1 MWVIRTFTSIVIF
14 IPPTLQAGGMELSG
28 QSIWPFFEKG
38 NYAELTF
45 ARLNADI
52 SGQVQNQAEL
62 AEIGVTDFSTGNF
75 VEDRNF
81 VQAALKFQPHPK
93 VSFGLIFDQ
102 PFGVDIQYHYR
113 PDTVIGPIEIE
124 ATNINFDSHNITSL
138 FGYQPNPSWQI
149 YAGLA
154 IQSFE
159 GNLDVF
165 GQSFYFLNGYRAE
178 FEKDHALGWLAGL
191 SYQIP
196 EYALRSSLTYRSAIK
211 HQVHVNESIQNQ
223 PIHLT
228 TANKTTIETPASVN
242 LDFQTGL
249 SPQSLLYAS
258 LRWVNWSDYI
268 IQPTQFAAII
278 ESAAQYAPEIA
289 SFNMI
294 QYQEDQWS
302 GKIGI
307 AHQFSS
313 RWVSTLD
320 ISWDSGNGNTA
331 STLSPVDGYYGVGLG
346 ALYYWQPQSFFAL
359 GTQYL
364 RFNKAKIV
372 QDAGANTKLATLYS
386 VNQNDAW
393 VFGGK
398 IGHHF

>member
-1 MWVIRTFTSIVIF
+1 MWVIRTFTTMLIF
-14 IPPTLQAGGMELSG
+14 IPPTLQAGGMEFSG
-28 QSIWPFFEKG
+28 QAIGPFFEQG
-38 NYAELTF
+38 HYTEITLAH
-45 ARLNADI
+45 LNADI

-62 AEIGVTDFSTGNF
+62 AEIGITDFSTGNF

-81 VQAALKFQPHPK
+81 IQAALKFQPHPK
-93 VSFGLIFDQ
+93 ISTALIFDQ

-113 PDTVIGPIEIE
+113 PNTALGPIDIE
-124 ATNINFDSHNITSL
+124 STDIHFDSQNITTL
-138 FGYQPNPSWQI
+138 FGYQLNPNWQI
-149 YAGLA
+149 YAGLGV
-154 IQSFE
+154 QSFQ
-159 GNLDVF
+159 GDLQVF
-165 GQSFYFLNGYRAE
+165 GQSFYFLNGYHAE

-228 TANKTTIETPASVN
+228 STHKTKIATPASVN
-242 LDFQTGL
+242 LDFQTGI
-249 SPQSLLYAS
+249 SQKNLLYAS

-268 IQPTQFAAII
+268 IQPIQFAAII
-278 ESAAQYAPEIA
+278 DSAAQYAPEIA
-289 SFNMI
+289 SFKMI
-294 QYQEDQWS
+294 QYQDDQWS

-307 AHQFSS
+307 AHQYNQ
-313 RWVSTLD
+313 RWVSTFD
-320 ISWDSGNGNTA
+320 FGWDVGSGNTA
-331 STLSPVDGYYGVGLG
+331 STLSPVDGYYSVGLG
-346 ALYYWQPQSFFAL
+346 GLYYWQPQSFFAL

-364 RFNKAKIV
+364 RFNKAKTV
-372 QDAGANTKLATLYS
+372 QSSAVNTKLATLYA

-393 VFGGK
+393 VFGAK

>member
-1 MWVIRTFTSIVIF
+1 MWKISSLTSAIIF
-14 IPPTLQAGGMELSG
+14 LPSSVQAGGMELSG
-28 QSIWPFFEKG
+28 QSLGSFFERG
-38 NYAELTF
+38 NYAEITV
-45 ARLNADI
+45 AHLNADI
-52 SGQVQNQAEL
+52 SGQVQNQDVL

-81 VQAALKFQPHPK
+81 LQAALKFQPHPK
-93 VSFGLIFDQ
+93 IAVGLIFDQ
-102 PFGVDIQYHYR
+102 PFGVDIQYHYH
-113 PDTVIGPIEIE
+113 PETVIGPIEIE
-124 ATNINFDSHNITSL
+124 STEINFDSQNITTI

-149 YAGLA
+149 YSGLA
-154 IQSFE
+154 LQSFE
-159 GNLDVF
+159 GELQVF
-165 GQSFYFLNGYRAE
+165 GQSFSFLNGYRAE
-178 FEKDHALGWLAGL
+178 FKKDHAVGWLAGF
-191 SYQIP
+191 SYQLP
-196 EYALRSSLTYRSAIK
+196 EYALRSSLSYRSAIK

-223 PIHLT
+223 PISFT
-228 TANKTTIETPASVN
+228 TADKTTIQTPASVN
-242 LDFQTGL
+242 LDFQTGISQKNL
-249 SPQSLLYAS
+249 IYAS

-278 ESAAQYAPEIA
+278 ASAAQYAPEIR
-289 SFNMI
+289 SFKMI

-307 AHQFSS
+307 AHQFSP

-320 ISWDSGNGNTA
+320 LSWDSGSGNTA
-331 STLSPVDGYYGVGLG
+331 STLSPVDGYYGLGLG
-346 ALYYWQPQSFFAL
+346 TLYYWQPQSFMAF

-364 RFNKAKIV
+364 RFNKAKTVMDSEAEGKI
-372 QDAGANTKLATLYS
+372 ATLYS

>member
-1 MWVIRTFTSIVIF
+1 MIFF

-28 QSIWPFFEKG
+28 QSIGSFFESD
-38 NYAELTF
+38 NYAEFTF
-45 ARLNADI
+45 ARLNADV
-52 SGQVQNQAEL
+52 SGQVQNQAAL

-93 VSFGLIFDQ
+93 VSVGLIFDQ
-102 PFGVDIQYHYR
+102 PFGIDIQYHYH
-113 PDTVIGPIEIE
+113 PNTVIGPIEIE
-124 ATNINFDSHNITSL
+124 ATEIDFDSHNITSL
-138 FGYQPNPSWQI
+138 VGYQLNLAWQI

-154 IQSFE
+154 LQSFE
-159 GNLDVF
+159 GDLQVF
-165 GQSFYFLNGYRAE
+165 GQSFSFLNGYRAE
-178 FEKDHALGWLAGL
+178 FEKDYAFGWLTGF

-196 EYALRSSLTYRSAIK
+196 EYALRTSLTYRSAIK
-211 HQVHVNESIQNQ
+211 HQVHVNEYIQNN
-223 PIHLT
+223 PINFT
-228 TANKTTIETPASVN
+228 TADKTTIETPTSIN

-249 SPQSLLYAS
+249 SQNNLLYAS
-258 LRWVNWSDYI
+258 LRWVNWSDYV

-278 ESAAQYAPEIA
+278 ASAAQYAPEMH
-289 SFNMI
+289 SYKMI
-294 QYQEDQWS
+294 QYQKDQLS

-307 AHQFSS
+307 AHQINP

-320 ISWDSGNGNTA
+320 VSWDSGNGNTA
-331 STLSPVDGYYGVGLG
+331 STLSPVDGFYGLGLG
-346 ALYYWQPQSFFAL
+346 ALYYWQPQSFFAF

-364 RFNKAKIV
+364 RFNKAKTV
-372 QDAGANTKLATLYS
+372 QDAEAESKIATLYA

>member
-1 MWVIRTFTSIVIF
+1 MWVIRIFASMVIF

-28 QSIWPFFEKG
+28 QSIWSFYEKG

-45 ARLNADI
+45 AHLNADI
-52 SGQVQNQAEL
+52 SGQVQHQAEL

-93 VSFGLIFDQ
+93 VSVGLIFDQ

-113 PDTVIGPIEIE
+113 PNTVIGPIEIE
-124 ATNINFDSHNITSL
+124 ATEIDFDSHNITSL
-138 FGYQPNPSWQI
+138 VGYQPNPSWQV
-149 YAGLA
+149 YAGLGL
-154 IQSFE
+154 QSFE
-159 GNLDVF
+159 GDLEVF
-165 GQSFYFLNGYRAE
+165 GQSFSFLNGYRAE
-178 FEKDHALGWLAGL
+178 FEKDYALGWLAGA

-196 EYALRSSLTYRSAIK
+196 EYALRTSLTYRSAIK

-223 PIHLT
+223 PITFT
-228 TANKTTIETPASVN
+228 TADKTTIETPASVN

-249 SPQSLLYAS
+249 SQSNLLYAS
-258 LRWVNWSDYI
+258 LRWVNWSDYL

-278 ESAAQYAPEIA
+278 ASAAQYAPEIG
-289 SFNMI
+289 SFKMI

-307 AHQFSS
+307 AHQISP
-313 RWVSTLD
+313 RWVSTFD
-320 ISWDSGNGNTA
+320 VGWDSGSGNIA
-331 STLSPVDGYYGVGLG
+331 STLSPVDGYYGLGLG

-364 RFNKAKIV
+364 RFNKAKTA
-372 QDAGANTKLATLYS
+372 QDAEAESKIATLYS
-386 VNQNDAW
+386 VNQNNAW

>member
-1 MWVIRTFTSIVIF
+1 MWVIRIFASMVIF

-28 QSIWPFFEKG
+28 QSIWSFYEKG
-38 NYAELTF
+38 NYAELTV
-45 ARLNADI
+45 AHLNADI
-52 SGQVQNQAEL
+52 SGQVQHQAEL

-93 VSFGLIFDQ
+93 VSVGLIFDQ

-113 PDTVIGPIEIE
+113 PNTVIGLIEIE
-124 ATNINFDSHNITSL
+124 ATEIDFDSHNITSL
-138 FGYQPNPSWQI
+138 VGYQLNPSWQV
-149 YAGLA
+149 YAGLGL
-154 IQSFE
+154 QSFE
-159 GNLDVF
+159 GNLEVF
-165 GQSFYFLNGYRAE
+165 GQSFSFLNGYRAE
-178 FEKDHALGWLAGL
+178 FEKDYTLGWLAGA

-196 EYALRSSLTYRSAIK
+196 EYALRTSLTYRSAIK
-211 HQVHVNESIQNQ
+211 HQVHVNELIQNQ
-223 PIHLT
+223 PITFT
-228 TANKTTIETPASVN
+228 TADKTTIETPASVN

-249 SPQSLLYAS
+249 SQSNLLYAS
-258 LRWVNWSDYI
+258 LRWVNWSDYV

-278 ESAAQYAPEIA
+278 ASAAQYAPEIS
-289 SFNMI
+289 SFKMI

-307 AHQFSS
+307 AHQINP
-313 RWVSTLD
+313 RWVSTFD
-320 ISWDSGNGNTA
+320 VGWDSGSGNIA
-331 STLSPVDGYYGVGLG
+331 STLSPVDGFYGLGLG

-359 GTQYL
+359 GTNYL
-364 RFNKAKIV
+364 RFNKAKTA
-372 QDAGANTKLATLYS
+372 QDAEAESKIATLYS